1 MYRRRRWYQKVE
13 LENLQ
18 SVVVEH
24 KYGRE
29 REVQEE
35 YEIENPH
42 YSSVESARCQQ
53 PDSHSVNNPIYS
65 TAGRSLSPPI
75 PYSEYAE
82 IGEGKNSTINRM
94 QHSNVD
100 EKSPSY
106 DYIAVAETKQTSLSP
121 GPAPNQSTPEP
132 RVYSC
137 VQKKAPPTVPQKSP
151 QLYADLQS
159 GKEDQSHSR
168 IYSDV
173 KKEKAPVVPQKSPAL
188 EEYLAIRDA
197 TNHNNPNETDGERRS
212 PAPQSPPKLAT
223 LSQPVV
229 GMGQNPNYQS
239 LDELPTLNSH
249 STGPVPNKS
258 TPEPPV
264 YSCVQKKSPP
274 IVPQKSP
281 QLYADLQSEKEDQS
295 HSRIYSD
302 VKKEKAPLVPQ
313 KSPALEEYLTT
324 RDATNHNNPNETNGE
339 RRSPA
344 PQSPP
349 KLATLSW
356 PVVGMGQNPNHQSS
370 DELPTLTSH
379 STDGTVY
386 AEPVFGDG
394 PPTTACPPC
403 ESIYSE
409 PINPSDFMCGS
420 PDEEVEPQVYAPV
433 YTVPS
438 APLESHLQP
447 LQVTLGN
454 IQEREV
460 LGSGQFGQVILA
472 ATKGLSLKDMKLSK
486 TDEDQKISILV
497 AVKKLKPNARKGQ
510 REAFD
515 KEVKFMSHLQH
526 SNVVRLLGVCSSEP
540 AFIMMEYMEEG
551 DLSQFLQRYSETT
564 NAPTSSQT
572 QIPTSALVHMSIQIS
587 SAMKYLA
594 SLNFVHRDLA
604 TRNCLVGRNF
614 VIKLADFGLSRSLY
628 QAQYYRIQG
637 NAILPIRWMATE
649 CYYGK
654 FSEKTDVWS
663 FGVTMWELF
672 TLAKEQPY
680 ADMKDK
686 ELIADAM
693 KGAQRQLLSRPNACP
708 EPIFQIMMQ
717 CWATEPEPRATFKSL
732 YDQLMA
738 IDELPQ

>member
-1 MYRRRRWYQKVE
+1 MYRRRRRYQKVQ

-24 KYGRE
+24 KHGRE
-29 REVQEE
+29 RKVQEE
-35 YEIENPH
+35 YEFDNPQ
-42 YSSVESARCQQ
+42 YNSVESARYQTCRQ
-53 PDSHSVNNPIYS
+53 PGSHSVSNPMYS
-65 TAGRSLSPPI
+65 TAGRSLSH
-75 PYSEYAE
+75 AE
-82 IGEGKNSTINRM
+82 ISEDKNGTINRM

-100 EKSPSY
+100 EKLPSY
-106 DYIAVAETKQTSLSP
+106 DYIAVVETKHKAAPSP

-132 RVYSC
+132 PVYSD
-137 VQKKAPPTVPQKSP
+137 VQKNTPPIVPQKSP

-188 EEYLAIRDA
+188 EEYLA
-197 TNHNNPNETDGERRS
+197 
-212 PAPQSPPKLAT
+212 
-223 LSQPVV
+223 
-229 GMGQNPNYQS
+229 
-239 LDELPTLNSH
+239 
-249 STGPVPNKS
+249 
-258 TPEPPV
+258 
-264 YSCVQKKSPP
+264 
-274 IVPQKSP
+274 
-281 QLYADLQSEKEDQS
+281 
-295 HSRIYSD
+295 
-302 VKKEKAPLVPQ
+302 
-313 KSPALEEYLTT
+313 T

-339 RRSPA
+339 RRGPA

-349 KLATLSW
+349 KLATLSR
-356 PVVGMGQNPNHQSS
+356 PVVGMARNPNYQSS
-370 DELPTLTSH
+370 DEFPTLSSH
-379 STDGTVY
+379 STEGTDGNVY
-386 AEPVFGDG
+386 AEPVF
-394 PPTTACPPC
+394 PTTACPLY

-409 PINPSDFMCGS
+409 PINPSDFMRGSS
-420 PDEEVEPQVYAPV
+420 PDEGVEPQVYAPV

-497 AVKKLKPNARKGQ
+497 AVKKLKPNAHKGQ

-551 DLSQFLQRYSETT
+551 DLSQFLQRYSEIT

-572 QIPTSALVHMSIQIS
+572 QIPTSTLIHMSIQIS

-637 NAILPIRWMATE
+637 NAILPIRWMATK

-717 CWATEPEPRATFKSL
+717 CWVTEPEPRATFESL
-732 YDQLMA
+732 CDQLMA
-738 IDELPQ
+738 INELSQ

>member
-1 MYRRRRWYQKVE
+1 MTLLLALILAAVILIFMYRRHRRYQNVE

-24 KYGRE
+24 KNGRE
-29 REVQEE
+29 RKVQEE
-35 YEIENPH
+35 YEFENPQ
-42 YSSVESARCQQ
+42 YNSVESARYQTCRQ
-53 PDSHSVNNPIYS
+53 PGSHSVSNQMCS
-65 TAGRSLSPPI
+65 TAGKSLSPPV
-75 PYSEYAE
+75 PSAENAE
-82 IGEGKNSTINRM
+82 IDKGKDGTINRM

-100 EKSPSY
+100 EKLPSY
-106 DYIAVAETKQTSLSP
+106 DYIAVAETKHKASPSP

-132 RVYSC
+132 PVYSD
-137 VQKKAPPTVPQKSP
+137 VQKNTPPIAPQKSP

-159 GKEDQSHSR
+159 GKKDQSHSR

-173 KKEKAPVVPQKSPAL
+173 KKDEAPIVPQKSPAL
-188 EEYLAIRDA
+188 EEYLATRDA

-223 LSQPVV
+223 LSRPVV
-229 GMGQNPNYQS
+229 GMAQNPNYQS
-239 LDELPTLNSH
+239 SDELLMLSSH
-249 STGPVPNKS
+249 STG
-258 TPEPPV
+258 E
-264 YSCVQKKSPP
+264 
-274 IVPQKSP
+274 
-281 QLYADLQSEKEDQS
+281 
-295 HSRIYSD
+295 
-302 VKKEKAPLVPQ
+302 
-313 KSPALEEYLTT
+313 
-324 RDATNHNNPNETNGE
+324 
-339 RRSPA
+339 
-344 PQSPP
+344 
-349 KLATLSW
+349 
-356 PVVGMGQNPNHQSS
+356 
-370 DELPTLTSH
+370 
-379 STDGTVY
+379 TDGNVY
-386 AEPVFGDG
+386 AEPVF
-394 PPTTACPPC
+394 PTTACPLY

-409 PINPSDFMCGS
+409 PINPSDFMCSS
-420 PDEEVEPQVYAPV
+420 PDEGVEPQVYAPV

-438 APLESHLQP
+438 TPLESHLQP

-497 AVKKLKPNARKGQ
+497 AVKKLKPNAHKGQ
-510 REAFD
+510 RDAFD

-551 DLSQFLQRYSETT
+551 DLSQFLQRYSEIT

-572 QIPTSALVHMSIQIS
+572 QIPTSTLVHMSIQIS

-686 ELIADAM
+686 ELIADAT

-717 CWATEPEPRATFKSL
+717 CWATEPEQRATFESL

-738 IDELPQ
+738 INELS

>member
-1 MYRRRRWYQKVE
+1 MSSDPTSVGGITTAIAAGVSGGLAVTLLLALILATVILIFMYRRHRRYQNVE

-24 KYGRE
+24 KNGRE
-29 REVQEE
+29 HKVQEE
-35 YEIENPH
+35 YEFENPQ
-42 YSSVESARCQQ
+42 YNSVESARYQTCRQ
-53 PDSHSVNNPIYS
+53 PGSHSVSNQMCS
-65 TAGRSLSPPI
+65 TAGKSLSPPV
-75 PYSEYAE
+75 PSAENAE
-82 IGEGKNSTINRM
+82 IDEGKDGTINRM

-100 EKSPSY
+100 EKLPSY
-106 DYIAVAETKQTSLSP
+106 DYIAVAETKHKASPSP

-132 RVYSC
+132 PVYSD
-137 VQKKAPPTVPQKSP
+137 VQKRTPPIVPQKSP
-151 QLYADLQS
+151 QLYTDLQS
-159 GKEDQSHSR
+159 GKKDQSHSY

-173 KKEKAPVVPQKSPAL
+173 KKDEAPRVPQKSPAL
-188 EEYLAIRDA
+188 EEYLA
-197 TNHNNPNETDGERRS
+197 
-212 PAPQSPPKLAT
+212 
-223 LSQPVV
+223 
-229 GMGQNPNYQS
+229 
-239 LDELPTLNSH
+239 
-249 STGPVPNKS
+249 
-258 TPEPPV
+258 
-264 YSCVQKKSPP
+264 
-274 IVPQKSP
+274 
-281 QLYADLQSEKEDQS
+281 
-295 HSRIYSD
+295 
-302 VKKEKAPLVPQ
+302 
-313 KSPALEEYLTT
+313 T
-324 RDATNHNNPNETNGE
+324 RDATNHSNPNETNGE

-349 KLATLSW
+349 KLATLSR
-356 PVVGMGQNPNHQSS
+356 PVVGMAQNPNYQSS
-370 DELPTLTSH
+370 DELLMLSSH
-379 STDGTVY
+379 STGETDGNVY
-386 AEPVFGDG
+386 AEPVF
-394 PPTTACPPC
+394 PTTACPLY

-460 LGSGQFGQVILA
+460 LGSGQFGKVILA

-497 AVKKLKPNARKGQ
+497 AVKKLKPNAHKGQ
-510 REAFD
+510 RDAFD

-551 DLSQFLQRYSETT
+551 DLSQFLQRYSEIT

-572 QIPTSALVHMSIQIS
+572 QIPTSTLVHMSIQIS

-717 CWATEPEPRATFKSL
+717 CWATEPEQRATFESL
-732 YDQLMA
+732 CDQLMA
-738 IDELPQ
+738 INELL